1 MSKYNF
7 NIIIEQDEDGMYIV
21 TVPALKSCY
30 TQAKS
35 IDELYIRIKE
45 VIELC
50 LEVEEEHKYLKDDY
64 KYNKLIKADKVEVSI

>member
-1 MSKYNF
+1 
-7 NIIIEQDEDGMYIV
+7 MYIA

-35 IDELYIRIKE
+35 IDEIYIRIKE

-50 LEVEEEHKYLKDDY
+50 LEVEEEHNYLKYNY
-64 KYNKLIKADKVEVSI
+64 KYNKLIKADRVEVSI

>member
-1 MSKYNF
+1 MSKYDF
-7 NIIIEQDEDGMYIV
+7 NIIIEQDEDGMYIA

-50 LEVEEEHKYLKDDY
+50 LGVEEYNYLKDNY